1 MPRAPRRSAA
11 ARRPAE
17 PTSPSP
23 PQTPTT
29 TSPKAGRKAPPQ
41 TRMASKQS
49 PTASRRGVAPKNLR
63 PLGGT
68 HFSYSRNLY
77 EDLSPCSSEKSS
89 EEEEPETDDDASA
102 SDKADKVAGD
112 VDDDDE
118 SGDADDD
125 DDDNQET
132 TDDSEDEEEEDDSED
147 DEEKLQIPVSNPF
160 QPLSD
165 HVPPP
170 FVAYTRIAATITI
183 AEDHLIIEDLGE
195 YELDS
200 EDGEVLLPYAFEY
213 PESEPSRSR
222 SRTRRDLDPMFQR
235 NFEDLN
241 PFDDTDD
248 ELDEDDEFE
257 RNRQAQRMERRIRRM
272 KSGSISKR
280 TISER
285 GSDSD
290 GEDVLPYCEAA
301 DAGPLFRRTR
311 RKTDRHSMQFSGQFP
326 ERIEELKEPNSDD
339 EIIFEDAELFAREL
353 PFWTFMDVDSE

>member
-11 ARRPAE
+11 RRPVE

-29 TSPKAGRKAPPQ
+29 TSPKAGRKAPPPA
-41 TRMASKQS
+41 RMASKQS
-49 PTASRRGVAPKNLR
+49 PTANRRGAAPKNLH

-68 HFSYSRNLY
+68 RFSYSRNLRP
-77 EDLSPCSSEKSS
+77 EDLSPCSSKGSS
-89 EEEEPETDDDASA
+89 DAEENETGGDTSA
-102 SDKADKVAGD
+102 SDKVDVTLDD
-112 VDDDDE
+112 VDSSDDE
-118 SGDADDD
+118 D
-125 DDDNQET
+125 E
-132 TDDSEDEEEEDDSED
+132 DSQDSDEEEEDDEA
-147 DEEKLQIPVSNPF
+147 DEVGDEKIEIPVFNPF

-170 FVAYTRIAATITI
+170 FVEFTRIAAAITIT
-183 AEDHLIIEDLGE
+183 EDHLIIEDMGE

-200 EDGEVLLPYAFEY
+200 DDGEVLLPYAFEY
-213 PESEPSRSR
+213 PESEPSRPRSR
-222 SRTRRDLDPMFQR
+222 SRRELDPMFQR

-241 PFDDTDD
+241 PFDDTD
-248 ELDEDDEFE
+248 EEQEEEDDGEFE
-257 RNRQAQRMERRIRRM
+257 RHRQAQRMERRIRRM

-280 TISER
+280 TVSER
-285 GSDSD
+285 DSDSD
-290 GEDVLPYCEAA
+290 REDVSSYC
-301 DAGPLFRRTR
+301 DVNDSGSLFRRTR